1 MTKHEERRKACL
13 ETARGKK
20 GSSEVRMGTLNGGSM
35 TGEGREQRKAD
46 TLCVERLGRKKQA
59 QEHWRW
65 I

>member
-1 MTKHEERRKACL
+1 M